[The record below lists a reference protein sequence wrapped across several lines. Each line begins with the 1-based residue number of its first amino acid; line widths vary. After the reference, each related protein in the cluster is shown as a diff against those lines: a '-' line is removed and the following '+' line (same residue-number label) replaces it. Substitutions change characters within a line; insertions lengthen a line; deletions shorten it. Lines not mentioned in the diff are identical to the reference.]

1 MLGKTGL
8 LHLAG
13 LLDYINRNSGTDE
26 CTITDHGF
34 LPNRWCIGMENG
46 RWVQVALV
54 KGAEVVEIDYLT
66 EKGEHVVRPV
76 FDSYAIGARVLNY
89 LRKITEE
96 V

>member
-1 MLGKTGL
+1 MLGKIGL

-13 LLDYINRNSGTDE
+13 LLDYINRNSGVTE
-26 CTITDHGF
+26 CTIMDHAF

-54 KGAEVVEIDYLT
+54 VGNDVVEIDYHT
-66 EKGEHVVRPV
+66 EGKGHVVLAV
-76 FDSYAIGARVLNY
+76 FDSHSVGARVLSY
-89 LRKITEE
+89 LRRETEE